1 MKKAV
6 KIIFILLIFISIDLS
21 TVSADIVDYE
31 EFNQGEIEEQ
41 ITEASNNLSDFPTIN
56 SRRFVVFDRVSKQVL
71 YGKNENV
78 KGAMA
83 STTKIM
89 TCIVVLENENLDK
102 EVTVSAKAA
111 GTGGSRLGL
120 KKNDK
125 ITVKDLLYGLMLKSG
140 NDAAIALAEDVSGSV
155 ENFSEL
161 MNEKAKELNL
171 NSTHFVTPHGLD
183 NSEHYTTAVELA
195 KIADYAMQNETFAKI
210 VGTKM
215 TTIKINNSEKVIS
228 NTNELLGNLNG
239 VIGIKTGFTNNAGRC
254 LVTETKRGDMDII
267 AVVLGADTKKYRT
280 KDSVNLIEYTYSNY
294 DLVDLNSKIL
304 EEFEKWKNI
313 NLKRIQVIKGKKENV
328 NIRLGEPQITKM
340 AVKRDDIDKIKIEI
354 NCITTFEAP
363 VSPNLRMGTLNVYIN
378 EKLIESLEIFTAE
391 QVERKQWN
399 DYFLD
404 LIKNFMLYNE
414 QTLTQNINNV
424 KILS

>member
-41 ITEASNNLSDFPTIN
+41 ITEASNNLSNFPTIN

-140 NDAAIALAEDVSGSV
+140 NDAAIALAEDVSESV

-280 KDSVNLIEYTYSNY
+280 KDSVSLIEYTYSNY

>member
-41 ITEASNNLSDFPTIN
+41 ITEASNNLSNFPTIN

-140 NDAAIALAEDVSGSV
+140 NDAAIALAEDVSESV

>member
-1 MKKAV
+1 M
-6 KIIFILLIFISIDLS
+6 
-21 TVSADIVDYE
+21 
-31 EFNQGEIEEQ
+31 
-41 ITEASNNLSDFPTIN
+41 
-56 SRRFVVFDRVSKQVL
+56 
-71 YGKNENV
+71 
-78 KGAMA
+78 
-83 STTKIM
+83 
-89 TCIVVLENENLDK
+89 
-102 EVTVSAKAA
+102 
-111 GTGGSRLGL
+111 
-120 KKNDK
+120 
-125 ITVKDLLYGLMLKSG
+125 
-140 NDAAIALAEDVSGSV
+140 
-155 ENFSEL
+155 
-161 MNEKAKELNL
+161 
-171 NSTHFVTPHGLD
+171 
-183 NSEHYTTAVELA
+183 
-195 KIADYAMQNETFAKI
+195 
-210 VGTKM
+210 
-215 TTIKINNSEKVIS
+215 
-228 NTNELLGNLNG
+228 
-239 VIGIKTGFTNNAGRC
+239 
-254 LVTETKRGDMDII
+254 VTETKRGDMDII

-363 VSPNLRMGTLNVYIN
+363 VSSNLRMGTLNVYIN

>member
-140 NDAAIALAEDVSGSV
+140 NDAAIALAEDVSESV

-280 KDSVNLIEYTYSNY
+280 KDSVSLIEYTYSNY

>member
-140 NDAAIALAEDVSGSV
+140 NDAAIALAEDVSESV

-328 NIRLGEPQITKM
+328 NIRLGKPQITKM

>member
-41 ITEASNNLSDFPTIN
+41 ITEASNNLSNFPTIN

-140 NDAAIALAEDVSGSV
+140 NDAAIALAEDVSESV

-280 KDSVNLIEYTYSNY
+280 KDSVSLIEYTYSNY
-294 DLVDLNSKIL
+294 NLVDLNSKIL